1 MICQDS
7 RAPNISIEL
16 ENLWE
21 GDGNGGGGGGVPILS
36 IENLK
41 FNGKIWSYV
50 ILANHSFFAHPPG
63 SACLII
69 DTLIQE
75 FIEFICVNLDFI
87 Q

>member
-1 MICQDS
+1 MG
-7 RAPNISIEL
+7 RGR
-16 ENLWE
+16 WKW
-21 GDGNGGGGGGVPILS
+21 GGGVRTLS

-63 SACLII
+63 SALAYLPI

-75 FIEFICVNLDFI
+75 FIEFICVNIDFI

>member
-7 RAPNISIEL
+7 RAPSISIEL
-16 ENLWE
+16 EILWE
-21 GDGNGGGGGGVPILS
+21 GVGLGGGRILS

-41 FNGKIWSYV
+41 FNGKIWSSV

-63 SACLII
+63 SALAYLPI

-75 FIEFICVNLDFI
+75 FIEFICVNIDFI